1 MKISKRLNK
10 DSKKFIILSEA
21 PTQIEIGNSK
31 KKPYAWQRKTNNN
44 QNTLNVMYK

>member
-31 KKPYAWQRKTNNN
+31 KNRMHGNEKQITIKIF
-44 QNTLNVMYK
+44 